1 VTRKPGAISG
11 RSLDPKRTRRNH
23 AKATIITGDRL
34 LPPIREDAQGRI
46 SVKPLPR
53 ITSGATDGSET
64 AATVNARLNT
74 LIDYL
79 KEAGYME

>member
-1 VTRKPGAISG
+1 MTRKPGAISG
-11 RSLDPKRTRRNH
+11 RNLDPKRTRRNQQ
-23 AKATIITGDRL
+23 KATITTGDKL
-34 LPPIREDAQGRI
+34 LRPLREDAQGRF
-46 SVKPLPR
+46 SVKPIPR
-53 ITSGATDGSET
+53 IDSGATDGTET